1 LVLKKSYLV
10 LKKSYFVAKYDLFN
24 TAKTPCKI
32 RGFGVFWFFVFSELI
47 SIIISYD
54 KKNNQG
60 NFKVVRVKNRTPLR
74 KKKNRMLK
82 RKKVKEK
89 SHHKATKANWARGF

>member
-1 LVLKKSYLV
+1 M
-10 LKKSYFVAKYDLFN
+10 
-24 TAKTPCKI
+24 I
-32 RGFGVFWFFVFSELI
+32 
-47 SIIISYD
+47 

-60 NFKVVRVKNRTPLR
+60 NFKVVRVKNRTSLR